1 MTGLLYYLVEKM
13 AIIHDAIMTWNDSCE
28 NILSDKEL
36 HFIVIGIIG
45 MALLLVIY
53 PLFKAL
59 SKHHV
64 LIIAW
69 IYVFT
74 VMVVV
79 TFSIEIGQGITHT
92 GIVSGLAG
100 FMFLFIIFAVLRAIV
115 LGIVHLIRGFA
126 GWDDDE

>member
-53 PLFKAL
+53 PLFRPSAN
-59 SKHHV
+59 
-64 LIIAW
+64 IM
-69 IYVFT
+69 Y
-74 VMVVV
+74 
-79 TFSIEIGQGITHT
+79 
-92 GIVSGLAG
+92 
-100 FMFLFIIFAVLRAIV
+100 
-115 LGIVHLIRGFA
+115 
-126 GWDDDE
+126 